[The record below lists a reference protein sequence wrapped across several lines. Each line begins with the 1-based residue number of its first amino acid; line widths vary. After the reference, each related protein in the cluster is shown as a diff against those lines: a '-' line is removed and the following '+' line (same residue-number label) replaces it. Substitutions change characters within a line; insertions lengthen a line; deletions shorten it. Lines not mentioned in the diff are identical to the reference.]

1 MLAAQS
7 SNPAIPG
14 VATAFAGHILLLGG
28 GLRQPL
34 LPPLPT
40 ELGNTVGIARAAARV
55 GGGRALA
62 PQGLAEAPGG
72 QHFARLAL
80 AS

>member
-7 SNPAIPG
+7 CNPVIAD

-40 ELGNTVGIARAAARV
+40 ELRNAVGIARAAAGV

-72 QHFARLAL
+72 QRFAGLAL